1 MSTLNE
7 REAVLRRA
15 LLAAAEQVE
24 PAGDG
29 LERIHARMRRPRP
42 LGIAWIEAVSTDLFL
57 RRPVFLQTAFEQV
70 ARAGR
75 LAWERFAPR
84 TEPGTQRPLNWM
96 RPLAAMSVSVFVIAV
111 GAYVAFSGSSSFF
124 RDGSNSSQ
132 SHGSAPAAPAMGPLD
147 RNGTR
152 SAQGSSSSSFPILWR
167 VRKPDRLR
175 QLRAD
180 SVDQCPE
187 GASDA
192 DADSDD
198 PVTVAVSVA
207 VAHAVSEQHDAEPER
222 QLDRTGEP
230 VHGRHSVQRGQPVRR
245 G

>member
-24 PAGDG
+24 PPVTVLSASTRGC
-29 LERIHARMRRPRP
+29 AWPRP

-124 RDGSNSSQ
+124 RDGSELVAVTRQ
-132 SHGSAPAAPAMGPLD
+132 RPRLQQWGHWTQRHQIGTGQQLVVVPL
-147 RNGTR
+147 
-152 SAQGSSSSSFPILWR
+152 LWR

-180 SVDQCPE
+180 SVD
-187 GASDA
+187 
-192 DADSDD
+192 
-198 PVTVAVSVA
+198 
-207 VAHAVSEQHDAEPER
+207 
-222 QLDRTGEP
+222 
-230 VHGRHSVQRGQPVRR
+230 
-245 G
+245 